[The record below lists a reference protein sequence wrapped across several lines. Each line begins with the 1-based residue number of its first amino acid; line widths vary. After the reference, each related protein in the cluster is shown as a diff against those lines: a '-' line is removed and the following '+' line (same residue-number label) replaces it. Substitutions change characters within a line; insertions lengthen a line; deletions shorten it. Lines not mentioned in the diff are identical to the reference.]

1 MGGAGIRVTALLG
14 AIAVTVACEQDAGS
28 RRAVPSYDDFT
39 GRLLQLSA
47 DQNGDGRIDQWTYL
61 DGNRPL
67 RGESDLDADGRIDR
81 WEYFDPQA
89 ALISWAPRAAAMAW
103 KTPGRSLRP
112 TRRARCTCPRRGC
125 AIGCADRHEYFRGD
139 QLVRAEED
147 TNADGRIDKWER
159 YEGGSLREASFDTS
173 FVQGRP
179 DRRVLYDAKGSSVV
193 EADPDGD
200 GTFVR
205 VPGEAEPP
213 ARTPGAVNEIRHTR
227 PFAGRGR
234 PLSWLCCGPARRR
247 RNPAWAAVRSPARCR
262 TWSRRSA
269 CSPSAESASRQ
280 ASPFVRSAGT
290 PMCSTSRTAVAE
302 GRLGGGGYAGRLG
315 VHAAAIP
322 SPLGVRRLRADVLQ
336 DYESER
342 SVGHSSAPAPTSC

>member
-1 MGGAGIRVTALLG
+1 MTYKVILSHNIVRPITILFCNREGEALGGAGIRAAVLLG
-14 AIAVTVACEQDAGS
+14 SIAVGLACEQDAGA

-67 RGESDLDADGRIDR
+67 RGESDSDADGRIDR

-89 ALISWAPRAAAMAW
+89 ALILVGTSSRGDGVEDTWTQPSPNSSGEVHVS
-103 KTPGRSLRP
+103 T
-112 TRRARCTCPRRGC
+112 ARLHDRL
-125 AIGCADRHEYFRGD
+125 ADRHEYFRGE

-159 YEGGSLREASFDTS
+159 YEGGSLREAAFDTS
-173 FVQGRP
+173 FAKGRP

-205 VPGEAEPP
+205 VPGEAAPP
-213 ARTPGAVNEIRHTR
+213 ARTPGA
-227 PFAGRGR
+227 
-234 PLSWLCCGPARRR
+234 
-247 RNPAWAAVRSPARCR
+247 
-262 TWSRRSA
+262 
-269 CSPSAESASRQ
+269 
-280 ASPFVRSAGT
+280 
-290 PMCSTSRTAVAE
+290 
-302 GRLGGGGYAGRLG
+302 
-315 VHAAAIP
+315 
-322 SPLGVRRLRADVLQ
+322 LQ
-336 DYESER
+336 
-342 SVGHSSAPAPTSC
+342 